1 MSGRKTTPL
10 KDFSLSTHRCSVD
23 LRLEKL
29 SMVPFFTDLDDDNL
43 TAINQQFS
51 AAHHHADETIY
62 HQDERA
68 TMLRVVVHGAVKLV
82 RHTMDGKDVLL
93 DMLQPGEYFGNLSTT
108 TGEAVYSETARAQT
122 DVCILSIRMSDF
134 RSLLNEYP
142 KVAVAVLDITAD
154 RLQSSREKIRHLTT
168 LTVKK
173 RIAHILVMLSEKF
186 GEQRAQGLLLQLPL
200 SRKDLADMAGTS
212 SETASRIMSD
222 LKDGDIIKTGRQWVS
237 ISDMDTLTAI
247 ADTKLF

>member
-1 MSGRKTTPL
+1 MGSRKITPL
-10 KDFSLSTHRCSVD
+10 KDFSLGSHRCSVD

-29 SMVPFFTDLDDDNL
+29 SMVPFFAGLDKNEL
-43 TAINQQFS
+43 REINQQFS
-51 AAHHHADETIY
+51 AAHYHADETIY
-62 HQDERA
+62 HQDERV

-82 RHTMDGKDVLL
+82 RHTMEGKDVLL
-93 DMLQPGEYFGNLSTT
+93 DMLEPGEYFGNLSTT
-108 TGEAVYSETARAQT
+108 DNACYFETARAQT
-122 DVCILSIRMSDF
+122 DVCILSIRMNDF

-142 KVAVAVLDITAD
+142 NVAMGVLEITAE
-154 RLQSSREKIRHLTT
+154 RLQLSQEKIRHLTT

-186 GEQRAQGLLLQLPL
+186 GEQSAHGLLLQLPL

-222 LKDGDIIKTGRQWVS
+222 FQDRNIINTGRQWVAVRD
-237 ISDMDTLTAI
+237 IDRLTDI
-247 ADTKLF
+247 ANV

>member
-1 MSGRKTTPL
+1 MAGRKTTPL
-10 KDFSLSTHRCSVD
+10 KDFSLGTHRCSVD

-29 SMVPFFTDLDDDNL
+29 SMVPFFTDLDEGKL

-93 DMLQPGEYFGNLSTT
+93 DMLQPGDYFGNFSTT
-108 TGEAVYSETARAQT
+108 GKAIYSETARAQT
-122 DVCILSIRMSDF
+122 DVCILSIRMSNF
-134 RSLLNEYP
+134 RSLLNDYP
-142 KVAVAVLDITAD
+142 EVAVAVLDITAD

-186 GEQRAQGLLLQLPL
+186 GEQNAYGLLLQLPL
-200 SRKDLADMAGTS
+200 SRKDLADMVGTS

-222 LKDGDIIKTGRQWVS
+222 FQDQDIIKTGRQWVA
-237 ISDMDTLTAI
+237 ISDINRLADI
-247 ADTKLF
+247 AKE

>member
-1 MSGRKTTPL
+1 MASRKTTPL
-10 KDFSLSTHRCSVD
+10 KDFSLDSHRCSVD

-29 SMVPFFTDLDDDNL
+29 SMVPFFGDLDEEEL

-108 TGEAVYSETARAQT
+108 GKAIYSETARAQT

-134 RSLLNEYP
+134 RSLMNDYP

-154 RLQSSREKIRHLTT
+154 RLQSSQDKIRHLTT
-168 LTVKK
+168 RTVKK

-186 GEQRAQGLLLQLPL
+186 GEQSTHGLLLQLPL

-222 LKDGDIIKTGRQWVS
+222 FQDRDIIKTGRQWVA
-237 ISDMDTLTAI
+237 ISDMNRLADI
-247 ADTKLF
+247 ANE

>member
-1 MSGRKTTPL
+1 MAGRKTTPL
-10 KDFSLSTHRCSVD
+10 KDFSLGSHRCSVD

-29 SMVPFFTDLDDDNL
+29 SMVPFFEDLEKEEL

-51 AAHHHADETIY
+51 AAHHQAEETIY

-93 DMLQPGEYFGNLSTT
+93 DMLQPGEYFGNLSN
-108 TGEAVYSETARAQT
+108 TGRAIYSETARAQT

-134 RSLLNEYP
+134 RSLLNDYP

-154 RLQSSREKIRHLTT
+154 RLQSSQEKIRHLTT

-186 GEQRAQGLLLQLPL
+186 GEQSTYGLLLQLPL

-222 LKDGDIIKTGRQWVS
+222 FQDHDIIKTGRQWVA
-237 ISDMDTLTAI
+237 ISNMNRLADI
-247 ADTKLF
+247 AKE

>member
-1 MSGRKTTPL
+1 MAGRKTTPL
-10 KDFSLSTHRCSVD
+10 KDFSLGTHRCSVD

-29 SMVPFFTDLDDDNL
+29 SMVPFFTDLDEDELAD
-43 TAINQQFS
+43 INQQFS

-82 RHTMDGKDVLL
+82 RHTMEGKDVLL

-108 TGEAVYSETARAQT
+108 GKAVYSETARAQT

-134 RSLLNEYP
+134 RLLLNDYP
-142 KVAVAVLDITAD
+142 EVAVAVLDITAD
-154 RLQSSREKIRHLTT
+154 RLQSSQEKIRHLTT

-173 RIAHILVMLSEKF
+173 RIAHILGMLSEKF
-186 GEQRAQGLLLQLPL
+186 GEQSTHGLLLQLPL

-212 SETASRIMSD
+212 AETASRIMSD
-222 LKDGDIIKTGRQWVS
+222 FQDREIIKTGRQWV
-237 ISDMDTLTAI
+237 AI
-247 ADTKLF
+247 RDENHLADIAKE

>member
-1 MSGRKTTPL
+1 MAGRNTTPL
-10 KDFSLSTHRCSVD
+10 KDFSLGTHRCSVD

-29 SMVPFFTDLDDDNL
+29 SMVPFFADFDKDELA
-43 TAINQQFS
+43 AINQQFS
-51 AAHHHADETIY
+51 AAHYHADETIY
-62 HQDERA
+62 YQDERA
-68 TMLRVVVHGAVKLV
+68 SMLRVVVHGAVKLV
-82 RHTMDGKDVLL
+82 RHTMEGKDVLL

-108 TGEAVYSETARAQT
+108 GNSVYSETARAQT

-134 RSLLNEYP
+134 RSILNDYP

-154 RLQSSREKIRHLTT
+154 RLQSSQEKIRHLTT

-186 GEQRAQGLLLQLPL
+186 GEQSTHGLLLQIPL

-212 SETASRIMSD
+212 AETASRIMSD
-222 LKDGDIIKTGRQWVS
+222 FQDRDIIKTGRQWVAINDNPELLC
-237 ISDMDTLTAI
+237 ISAED
-247 ADTKLF
+247 

>member
-1 MSGRKTTPL
+1 MGNRKTTPL
-10 KDFSLSTHRCSVD
+10 KDFSLNSHRCSVD

-29 SMVPFFTDLDDDNL
+29 SMVPFFTDLDKDEL
-43 TAINQQFS
+43 TTINQQFG

-93 DMLQPGEYFGNLSTT
+93 DMLQPGEYFGNFSTT
-108 TGEAVYSETARAQT
+108 GNVGYSETARAQT
-122 DVCILSIRMSDF
+122 DVCFLSIRMSDF
-134 RSLLNEYP
+134 RSLLNDYP
-142 KVAVAVLDITAD
+142 KVAMRVLDITAD
-154 RLQSSREKIRHLTT
+154 RLKSSQKKIRHLTT
-168 LTVKK
+168 LSVKN

-186 GEQRAQGLLLQLPL
+186 GEQTAHGLLLQLPL

-212 SETASRIMSD
+212 TETASRIMSRFQE
-222 LKDGDIIKTGRQWVS
+222 DGLITSGRQWV
-237 ISDMDTLTAI
+237 AI
-247 ADTKLF
+247 NDRNRLKKKAEE

>member
-1 MSGRKTTPL
+1 MAGRKTTPL

-29 SMVPFFTDLDDDNL
+29 SMVPFFADLDEDKL

-51 AAHHHADETIY
+51 AAHHHADEIIY

-68 TMLRVVVHGAVKLV
+68 TLLRVVVHGAVKLV

-93 DMLQPGEYFGNLSTT
+93 DMLQPGEYFGNLST

-154 RLQSSREKIRHLTT
+154 RLQSSQEKIRHLTT
-168 LTVKK
+168 RTVKK

-186 GEQRAQGLLLQLPL
+186 GEQSAQGLLLQLPL

-222 LKDGDIIKTGRQWVS
+222 FQDQDIIKTGRQWVAVRD
-237 ISDMDTLTAI
+237 IDHLSDI
-247 ADTKLF
+247 ADS